1 MDDFKATGADYGF
14 ETLHSGAQE
23 GVVDSPES
31 RTDGGDAVLDGRDDF
46 VDHPEEHGQEIPDA
60 GEGSGEDRG
69 SDGAGQSEGQSNT
82 RAENAAIRAARI
94 RARRDAEAQMS
105 TRMDEEI
112 ASSGVL
118 NPYTGKPFANL
129 KEFREYGERL
139 RAAEL
144 AERAKKAGKT
154 TAELTEEE
162 ADRAFLSDL
171 RRREEAKSA
180 ERAKTQERK
189 AFIEN
194 DVIDFVTKHPD
205 VDVEKLENNPS
216 FRRFAGSRFGREPL
230 STLYED
236 FCGLVSEAGRS
247 GAERAASRAN
257 RSTGSGSSGGAALTP
272 TQQRELDRWNAD
284 NPDMAMTAK
293 EFLSR

>member
-1 MDDFKATGADYGF
+1 MDDFKATGADYGS
-14 ETLHSGAQE
+14 EDLRSGAQE
-23 GVVDSPES
+23 SVVDSPES
-31 RTDGGDAVLDGRDDF
+31 RTDGDAVLDGRDDF
-46 VDHPEEHGQEIPDA
+46 VDRQEEHGQEGPDA

-69 SDGAGQSEGQSNT
+69 SDGAGQGEGQTNT

-94 RARRDAEAQMS
+94 RAQREAE
-105 TRMDEEI
+105 TRMGARLDEEI

-118 NPYTGKPFANL
+118 NPYTGRPFANM
-129 KEFREYGERL
+129 KEFREYGKKL
-139 RAAEL
+139 REAEL
-144 AERAKKAGKT
+144 TEQAKKTGKSVE
-154 TAELTEEE
+154 ELTEEE

-180 ERAKTQERK
+180 ERAKTRERR

-230 STLYED
+230 SALYED

-247 GAERAASRAN
+247 GAEKAASRAI
-257 RSTGSGSSGGAALTP
+257 RSTGAGSSGGAALTP
-272 TQQRELDRWNAD
+272 TQQRELDRWNAE